1 MIDFALGLYFASL
14 AVRGWMRGLVR
25 EVMDLAGLVIG
36 VIFGVRFSAT
46 AGAFIEGWSGLGSGT
61 SRILGGFA
69 IFLGI
74 GLVASVVSHYL
85 GKVMRMPGLNL
96 SNRIGGS
103 ALAFGW
109 GWVLATVVISIATV
123 APLPAEWQDR
133 LTESDLTGLLT
144 DEEQPVQVAIKRFT
158 GDRTLQSALNFNRLI
173 GDQRV
178 VLDPDETYEMEPA
191 LPEEVLRDR
200 EAEQVIFDLVSIARL
215 DAGVP
220 TLTWDERLAEI
231 AAAYARD
238 MAVRGYF
245 GHVSPEGASV
255 ADRVEAAGVPYRIV
269 GENLALAITAEIAH
283 EGLMES
289 DGHRA
294 NIEHAE
300 FRNVGVGVMDTPF
313 GLVVVQ
319 VFHG

>member
-14 AVRGWMRGLVR
+14 VVRGWVRGLVR
-25 EVMDLAGLVIG
+25 EVMDLVGLVIG
-36 VIFGVRFSAT
+36 VIVGVRFSAT

-74 GLVASVVSHYL
+74 GLVASIVSHYL

-109 GWVLATVVISIATV
+109 GWVLATVVISIASV
-123 APLPAEWQDR
+123 APLPTEWQER
-133 LTESDLTGLLT
+133 LAESDLAALLT
-144 DEEQPVQVAIKRFT
+144 DEQQPVQLAIKHFT
-158 GDRTLQSALNFNRLI
+158 GDRTLQAALNLNRLI
-173 GDQRV
+173 GGQRV
-178 VLDPDETYEMEPA
+178 VLDPDETYEIEPA
-191 LPEEVLRDR
+191 LPDDVRRDQ
-200 EAEQVIFDLVSIARL
+200 EADQAIFDLVNIARM

-220 TLTWDERLAEI
+220 PLVWDERLAEV

-238 MAVRGYF
+238 MATRGYF
-245 GHVSPEGASV
+245 GHTSPEGESV
-255 ADRVEAAGVPYRIV
+255 VDRIEAAGVPYRLV
-269 GENLALAITAEIAH
+269 GENLALAITAEVAH

-289 DGHRA
+289 EGHRA
-294 NIEHAE
+294 NIEHPE
-300 FRNVGVGVMDTPF
+300 FRNVGIGVMDTPF